1 MASNRKQGLSG
12 ASAIS
17 RFGELFKDCL
27 IEAGELKWGTQLG
40 KGAFAVVHKCMWSR
54 KKPQQEEEDVKRGEE
69 GVEVAVKELK
79 EEVLQ
84 SDEHD
89 VKSFFGETQLLQKI
103 KHPHVVSFIGVVR
116 RKYNGSWR
124 IGVVQEYMNMGT
136 LNSLLV
142 KQSKDRRQQMYTER
156 DGLKW
161 MLQIAKSLEYLHSL
175 KPGEVSLI
183 HRDLKPHNILLHKD
197 PVHGHVVAKLADFGL
212 SALVRK
218 RKPRPLPLRRSI
230 SKDMMNSWSNE
241 GSLRSWG
248 IQSSS
253 NGKKTGYV
261 NSNLVTRFSLVSD
274 LLRSN
279 SGPISHMDLNKNG
292 QVCICELF
300 VLFY

>member
-1 MASNRKQGLSG
+1 MANNKQQGLSG

-17 RFGELFKDCL
+17 KFGEYFKECL
-27 IEAGELKWGTQLG
+27 IEAGELHWKEQLG
-40 KGAFAVVHKCMWSR
+40 KGAFAVVHRCTWTS
-54 KKPQQEEEDVKRGEE
+54 EESKLEQGDVRGRGEAK
-69 GVEVAVKELK
+69 EVAVKELK
-79 EEVLQ
+79 AEVLE

-103 KHPHVVSFIGVVR
+103 KHPHVVAFVGVVR
-116 RKYNGSWR
+116 RKHGGVWR

-142 KQSKDRRQQMYTER
+142 KQAKDRKQALYTER

-161 MLQIAKSLEYLHSL
+161 MLQIAKSLEYLHTL

-218 RKPRPLPLRRSI
+218 RKPRPMPLLRSV
-230 SKDMMNSWSNE
+230 SKDIINSWSNE

-248 IQSSS
+248 IGSKS
-253 NGKKTGYV
+253 NDKKPGYI
-261 NSNLVTRFSLVSD
+261 NSNLVTRFSLVTD
-274 LLRSN
+274 LLRTN
-279 SGPISHMDLNKNG
+279 SGPMSHVENKNG
-292 QVCICELF
+292 QVSSLCE
-300 VLFY
+300 Y